1 MKKIIYMIVGAAA
14 AAALVSCEG
23 TAGTGD
29 DNNPTGA
36 YTLEADKAA
45 IEADGKDFVTFHLYD
60 PDGVDLTASNQR
72 NYITIEE
79 VNSGSELG
87 SDLTF
92 NTMQNGTFRFKA
104 YYKNYESDNEVEVIG
119 QNRGKYEKYYK
130 KVGVYD
136 LTNVLCGPC
145 HNLAAN
151 FEALSAGWKEH
162 LCIFAI
168 HTDFNN
174 WEDPYIISA
183 GARLYSEYR
192 ASGLPLAIYNLNKVV
207 PGQSS
212 ASDIVGHIDDQLRD
226 FPSTCGVAIKSAEY
240 DETANSVTI
249 SASVTSVADGQY
261 DLGYA
266 LLADNQQHALYGTDV
281 YTFNDVVY
289 ALSENYSGMTEP
301 ADLTAD
307 QEHSE
312 TYTFEFGDAEI
323 PSSFLEN
330 TRVVVFAIR
339 PYDGDVI
346 IDNLAECKLGESVE
360 YLLNE

>member
-1 MKKIIYMIVGAAA
+1 MKKLIYIMAGAVAV
-14 AAALVSCEG
+14 AALASCEG
-23 TAGTGD
+23 TGGSD
-29 DNNPTGA
+29 NPTGA
-36 YTLEADKAA
+36 YTLVADKTA
-45 IEADGKDFVTFHLYD
+45 IDADGKDFVTFHLYD
-60 PDGVDLTASNQR
+60 PDGEDLTASNQR
-72 NYITIEE
+72 NYIIIEE

-92 NTMQNGTFRFKA
+92 STIRNGTFRFKA
-104 YYKNYESDNEVEVIG
+104 YYKNYESDNEVEVTG
-119 QNRGKYEKYYK
+119 QNRGEYEKYYK
-130 KVGVYD
+130 KVGIYD
-136 LTNVLCGPC
+136 LTNVMCGPC

-151 FEALSAGWKEH
+151 FEALPADWKEH
-162 LCIFAI
+162 VSIFAI
-168 HTDFNN
+168 HTQFNN

-192 ASGLPLAIYNLNKVV
+192 ASGLPLAIYNLNEVV
-207 PGQSS
+207 PGQIST
-212 ASDIVGHIDDQLRD
+212 SDIVGHIEDQLRD

-240 DETANSVTI
+240 DEAANTVTI
-249 SASVTSVADGQY
+249 SASVTSVVDGQY

-266 LLADNQQHALYGTDV
+266 LLADNQQYVLYGTDV
-281 YTFNDVVY
+281 YTFHDVVY